1 MGAGHAHAL
10 YVHEH
15 SIVHGL
21 PPEVKLAA
29 VFVFV
34 IAVAITPREAIWA
47 FAVYG
52 AILLVALKTARLH
65 LGFVAARL
73 IAILPF
79 VAFALL
85 IPFIASGETTD
96 LLGIRVS
103 VDGLWASWNI
113 LAKATL
119 GASASILLTA
129 STEVPDILEGMAVL
143 RVPVVLT
150 AIAGFMIRYLE
161 IIVEEL
167 GRMRMA
173 MTARGYRPRW
183 LWQLRPIA
191 TAAGAAF
198 VRSYER
204 GERIHGAMLARGY
217 TGVMPR
223 VAHRRTSTWVW
234 LVAGLVLLPVVA
246 VAVAALVTT

>member
-15 SIVHGL
+15 SIVHRL
-21 PPEVKLAA
+21 PAEVKLAA

-34 IAVAITPREAIWA
+34 VAVAITPREAIWA
-47 FAVYG
+47 FVVYG
-52 AILLVALKTARLH
+52 AILLVAVKTARLH
-65 LGFVAARL
+65 LGFVAVRL

-85 IPFIASGETTD
+85 IPLIASGETTD

-129 STEVPDILEGMAVL
+129 TTEVPDILEGMAAL
-143 RVPVVLT
+143 RVPIVLT
-150 AIAGFMIRYLE
+150 SIAGFMIRYLE

-204 GERIHGAMLARGY
+204 GERTHGAMLARGY

-223 VAHRRTSTWVW
+223 VAPRRASTWVW

-246 VAVAALVTT
+246 VAVVALVAT

>member
-15 SIVHGL
+15 TIVHRL
-21 PPEVKLAA
+21 PAEVKLAA

-34 IAVAITPREAIWA
+34 VAVAITPREAIWA

-52 AILLVALKTARLH
+52 AILLVALKTASLH

-129 STEVPDILEGMAVL
+129 TTEVPDILEGMAAL
-143 RVPVVLT
+143 RVPMVLT

-161 IIVEEL
+161 IIVDEL

-204 GERIHGAMLARGY
+204 GERTHGAMLARGY

-223 VAHRRTSTWVW
+223 VARRRASTWAW
-234 LVAGLVLLPVVA
+234 LVAGLMLLPVVA
-246 VAVAALVTT
+246 VAVVALVAT

>member
-15 SIVHGL
+15 SIVHRL
-21 PPEVKLAA
+21 PAEVKLAA

-34 IAVAITPREAIWA
+34 FAVAITPREAIWA
-47 FAVYG
+47 FLAYG
-52 AILLVALKTARLH
+52 AILVVALKMARLRGRFIVIR
-65 LGFVAARL
+65 LVA
-73 IAILPF
+73 IVPF

-129 STEVPDILEGMAVL
+129 TTEVPDILEGMAAL

-150 AIAGFMIRYLE
+150 SIGGFMIRYLE

-167 GRMRMA
+167 GRMRLA
-173 MTARGYRPRW
+173 MIARGYRPRW

-191 TAAGAAF
+191 TAAGAGF

-223 VAHRRTSTWVW
+223 VAGSPASTRVW

-246 VAVAALVTT
+246 VAATALVVT

>member
-15 SIVHGL
+15 TIVHRL
-21 PPEVKLAA
+21 PAEVKLAG

-34 IAVAITPREAIWA
+34 VSVAITPREAIWA

-52 AILLVALKTARLH
+52 AILLVALMTARLH

-129 STEVPDILEGMAVL
+129 TTEVPDILEGMAAL
-143 RVPVVLT
+143 RVPMVLT
-150 AIAGFMIRYLE
+150 SIAGFMIRYLE

-204 GERIHGAMLARGY
+204 GERTHGAMLARGY

-223 VAHRRTSTWVW
+223 VAPRRAPTWVW

-246 VAVAALVTT
+246 VAVAALVAT

>member
-15 SIVHGL
+15 SVIHRL
-21 PPEVKLAA
+21 PAEVKLVAVV
-29 VFVFV
+29 VFVV
-34 IAVAITPREAIWA
+34 AVAVTPREAVWA
-47 FAVYG
+47 FAVYAG
-52 AILLVALKTARLH
+52 VLATALAVARVRS
-65 LGFVAARL
+65 GFVATRL
-73 IAILPF
+73 LAILPF

-85 IPFIASGETTD
+85 LPFIASGEKVD
-96 LLGIRVS
+96 LLGLHVS
-103 VDGLWASWNI
+103 VPGLWASWNI
-113 LAKATL
+113 LAKASL

-129 STEVPDILEGMAVL
+129 TTEVADILEGMAAL
-143 RVPVVLT
+143 RAPLVLT
-150 AIAGFMIRYLE
+150 SIAGFMIRYLE

-183 LWQLRPIA
+183 VSQIRPIA
-191 TAAGAAF
+191 SSAGATF

-204 GERIHGAMLARGY
+204 GERVHGAMLSRGF

-223 VAHRRTSTWVW
+223 LGSSPAT
-234 LVAGLVLLPVVA
+234 AGDWIVMSAVLFPVLTVA
-246 VAVAALVTT
+246 VMALVIT